1 METMISK
8 KWAFCISQFQMS
20 YKEHGNKM
28 KSGKKVKDVGEIGV
42 LLRGKLSKSFL
53 IKEENYRQ
61 K

>member
-1 METMISK
+1 MI
-8 KWAFCISQFQMS
+8 
-20 YKEHGNKM
+20 YKVHGNKM
-28 KSGKKVKDVGEIGV
+28 KSDQKVKDVGEIGV